1 MFLIVMV
8 VGLVGLAVMALP
20 AFSRHGGA
28 AGQLGHGGHATH
40 AGHAALHAG
49 HVAKLAAGH
58 AGATTTTAATASAP
72 LAKAD
77 GGALAAE
84 SPAGLT
90 RFLPSPRLI
99 FSVLALYGAFA
110 NALER
115 AAHLSP
121 VVAALVAIVPAL
133 AVERF
138 LVTPLWNLV
147 FRLEAAPTAPLDV
160 LILAEARAVTP
171 FRNGRGIVEVV
182 RDGRAVQLRAQLVD
196 KQAGLEVRVGDRLRV
211 EEVDAQ
217 RERLTVSVAEA

>member
-1 MFLIVMV
+1 MFLILMV

-20 AFSRHGGA
+20 AFARHGGG
-28 AGQLGHGGHATH
+28 AGRIGHAGHATH
-40 AGHAALHAG
+40 AALHVG
-49 HVAKLAAGH
+49 HVAKLAAAK
-58 AGATTTTAATASAP
+58 AGATTRAATASAA
-72 LAKAD
+72 LAKAG

-90 RFLPSPRLI
+90 RFVPSPRLI

-115 AAHLSP
+115 AAHLAP
-121 VVAALVAIVPAL
+121 VVAALAAIVPAL

-147 FRLEAAPTAPLDV
+147 FRFEAAPCSPLDL

-171 FRNGRGIVEVV
+171 FRNGRGIVELV
-182 RDGRAVQLRAQLVD
+182 RDGRTVQLRAELVD
-196 KQAGLEVRVGDRLRV
+196 KQAGLPVRVGDRLRV

-217 RERLTVSVAEA
+217 RERLTVSLAEA